1 MWPMARLHAGS
12 VAHGAAAGSARA
24 EVGASRLLLPARVN
38 RHHGSPGAASRAC
51 AQPYALGACTQLR
64 GFAAAPVAQVRA
76 DDDEAAARGFI
87 AGGHSLADFPPERI
101 RNFSIIAHVDHGAV
115 AAAFIGYKQG
125 IESPGAMAN
134 CSARGFCTE
143 TMLDQITQDRHV
155 KADHA
160 RAGRAFVVA
169 RRTIVDIAASS
180 QDMQQQEQHKCVL
193 SAGSFLFL
201 FIGHEISKGALMSK
215 AAIANPS
222 PNPEPWTPL
231 YPTLS

>member
-101 RNFSIIAHVDHGAV
+101 RNFSIIAHVDHGAFMRLLLLV
-115 AAAFIGYKQG
+115 QNQDRVRHFLFSFVRLVDGHTLVTEARKPRHRSMRRRCG
-125 IESPGAMAN
+125 N
-134 CSARGFCTE
+134 CSVLGIKAMTTCSTISCKTVMPE
-143 TMLDQITQDRHV
+143 QIMH
-155 KADHA
+155 
-160 RAGRAFVVA
+160 
-169 RRTIVDIAASS
+169 
-180 QDMQQQEQHKCVL
+180 
-193 SAGSFLFL
+193 
-201 FIGHEISKGALMSK
+201 
-215 AAIANPS
+215 
-222 PNPEPWTPL
+222 
-231 YPTLS
+231 